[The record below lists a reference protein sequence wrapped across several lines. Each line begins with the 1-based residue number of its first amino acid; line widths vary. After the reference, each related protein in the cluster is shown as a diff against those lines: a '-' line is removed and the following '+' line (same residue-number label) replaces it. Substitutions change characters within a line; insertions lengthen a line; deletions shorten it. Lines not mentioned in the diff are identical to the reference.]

1 MFWVW
6 FGLEGYLKMRM
17 SQITN
22 AASAKLAKKSLFLGI
37 GRAVFAL
44 VGIPTIAMAFVGG
57 VVFGVVVMKG
67 EIQAG
72 AALSV
77 GFLRHAE
84 GVRLQTALGLG
95 RVEQGKHTA
104 CVGWALFKTAGGIK
118 PYSMLAD
125 LLIQPSLAVADAH
138 FGIVQAA
145 GRIRARNGI
154 GPIGWIDG
162 TVRHSAVTAMNI
174 KAVGQVNGEGGR
186 TNGKQNSGQ
195 KIFHVDSL

>member
-44 VGIPTIAMAFVGG
+44 VGIPTVAMAVVGG

-67 EIQAG
+67 EIQAR
-72 AALSV
+72 AALLV

-84 GVRLQTALGLG
+84 GVRLQAALGLG

-104 CVGWALFKTAGGIK
+104 CIGWALFKTAGGIN

-125 LLIQPSLAVADAH
+125 LRIQPGLAVADAH
-138 FGIVQAA
+138 FGIVQVA

-154 GPIGWIDG
+154 DPIGWING
-162 TVRHSAVTAMNI
+162 TVRHSAVTAVNI

-186 TNGKQNSGQ
+186 TNGKQNGGQ